1 VYSLPFC
8 LTIKLIQI
16 RSKQTR
22 YFGPIATIYTRMR
35 MLDYVHYG
43 SDANLCPAAF
53 FRMWYVHMLP
63 YEGFR
68 PESLLAQGTAANARD
83 VASMADAI
91 DGAGFEI
98 NYWY

>member
-1 VYSLPFC
+1 MS
-8 LTIKLIQI
+8 IQ
-16 RSKQTR
+16 
-22 YFGPIATIYTRMR
+22 R

-43 SDANLCPAAF
+43 SDANICPGTF
-53 FRMWYVHMLP
+53 FRMSYVHMQP
-63 YEGFR
+63 YEGFV

-91 DGAGFEI
+91 DGAGSEI